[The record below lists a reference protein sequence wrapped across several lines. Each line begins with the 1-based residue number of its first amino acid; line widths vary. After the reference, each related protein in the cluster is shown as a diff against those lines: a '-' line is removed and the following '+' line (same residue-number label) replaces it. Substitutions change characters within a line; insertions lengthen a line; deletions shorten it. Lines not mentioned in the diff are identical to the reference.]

1 MDSSTSVIEDQ
12 LLISLRAW
20 PAKDVEQ
27 QSLPFLI
34 SRINQQRGSFRNI
47 TEQSLE
53 EEIQAVKAGK
63 VQSEVEDVVDSS
75 SDEAT
80 DIKSRTEDVRTARGE
95 ILQLVA

>member
-1 MDSSTSVIEDQ
+1 MDSSTSVVEDQ

-27 QSLPFLI
+27 HSLPFLI

-53 EEIQAVKAGK
+53 EEIQAAKAGEG
-63 VQSEVEDVVDSS
+63 QSGPEDVDSS
-75 SDEAT
+75 DDEAS
-80 DIKSRTEDVRTARGE
+80 DIRSRTEDVRTARSE